1 MLFITRQAQLAP
13 FYPSKN
19 HSLTQSFSHTVFP
32 PNRAYKSTFTHC
44 YSLQFTNKKRQH
56 ISYFTLK
63 VVYLAIILAI
73 MNQYSIDKNPTDI
86 RKELAQ
92 RTRTL
97 RKEIKMSQSELA
109 QRANVSLGSY
119 KRFEASGQISLDSLL
134 KIAFILGKMSDFELI
149 FQPNKNKDIE
159 KLFK

>member
-1 MLFITRQAQLAP
+1 M
-13 FYPSKN
+13 
-19 HSLTQSFSHTVFP
+19 
-32 PNRAYKSTFTHC
+32 
-44 YSLQFTNKKRQH
+44 
-56 ISYFTLK
+56 
-63 VVYLAIILAI
+63 AIILAI

-119 KRFEASGQISLDSLL
+119 KRFESSGQISLESLL
-134 KIAFILGKMSDFELI
+134 KIAFILGKLSDFELV
-149 FQPNKNKDIE
+149 FQPNKNKDLE